1 MCSPERRRHWL
12 FFRAHL
18 LLSSDSISSVPEL
31 DKRERTCLVSS
42 FSESKIWY
50 FESGVL
56 VFVRLVDKNIFRL
69 NICYGIS
76 RESNFFMLDL
86 ANYSDKPFIH
96 TEGNA
101 ICRLNLATCDLSQRD
116 LPKVSHFSKGVK
128 SSFIVITFTKC
139 TLIGNLVE

>member
-1 MCSPERRRHWL
+1 
-12 FFRAHL
+12 
-18 LLSSDSISSVPEL
+18 
-31 DKRERTCLVSS
+31 
-42 FSESKIWY
+42 
-50 FESGVL
+50 
-56 VFVRLVDKNIFRL
+56 
-69 NICYGIS
+69 
-76 RESNFFMLDL
+76 MLDL

-139 TLIGNLVE
+139 TLIGNLVEQPNLNIQIFFKSL

>member
-1 MCSPERRRHWL
+1 M
-12 FFRAHL
+12 
-18 LLSSDSISSVPEL
+18 
-31 DKRERTCLVSS
+31 
-42 FSESKIWY
+42 
-50 FESGVL
+50 
-56 VFVRLVDKNIFRL
+56 FVRLVDKNIFRL

-128 SSFIVITFTKC
+128 SSFIVITFT
-139 TLIGNLVE
+139 